1 MKRLSHR
8 RRPLLVSFSGIDGA
22 GKSTQIKNLC
32 AFLNEAGLRVRL
44 LAFWDQVAGF
54 AGIREWMSLHLFK
67 GDAGVGT
74 PEKPVNR
81 RDKNVESPYLNTA
94 RFLLYLGDA
103 LRTNLLTAGLKKAD
117 CDVVIFDRY
126 LYDELANLPL
136 TRGLARAYS
145 ALVAKLCPHPD
156 VAFLLDADPEK
167 ARRRKPEYPL
177 EFLKCNR
184 EAYLTLSRLVGM
196 VVITEGAEP
205 EVSARVAQELVE
217 RTSSQIVWGP
227 SSLESRSEGC
237 VRPLS

>member
-1 MKRLSHR
+1 MNRLNNR
-8 RRPLLVSFSGIDGA
+8 RRPVFVSFSGIDGA

-32 AFLNEAGLRVRL
+32 AFLNQAGLRVRL
-44 LAFWDQVAGF
+44 LAFWDHIAGL

-81 RDKNVESPYLNTA
+81 RDKNVESPYLNTL
-94 RFLLYLGDA
+94 RFLLYFGDA
-103 LRTNLLTAGLKKAD
+103 LRTNLLTAGLKKTD

-136 TRGLARAYS
+136 TRSVARAYS
-145 ALVAKLCPHPD
+145 ALVGKLCPRPD
-156 VAFLLDADPEK
+156 VAFLVDADPEK

-177 EFLKCNR
+177 EFLKRNR
-184 EAYLTLSRLVGM
+184 EAYLSLSRLVGM
-196 VVITEGAEP
+196 VVIAEGPEQ

-217 RTSSQIVWGP
+217 RTKSQIAW
-227 SSLESRSEGC
+227 ERSPVEAQPEGC